1 MKLVNTI
8 SIELEN
14 GDLILGVTGKQSHRA
29 FFVKT
34 SDGVFEYNEMDMKE
48 IYGYIPIDTSSVGIK
63 CQIEN

>member
-48 IYGYIPIDTSSVGIK
+48 IYGYIPIDIS
-63 CQIEN
+63 